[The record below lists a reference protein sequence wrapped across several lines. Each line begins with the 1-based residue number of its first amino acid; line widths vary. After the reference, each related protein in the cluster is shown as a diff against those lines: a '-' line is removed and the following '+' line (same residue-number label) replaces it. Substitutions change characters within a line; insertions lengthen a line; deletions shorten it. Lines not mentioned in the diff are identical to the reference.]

1 MVPFGLI
8 ALGAFWVVAIRLWIV
23 DGAKI
28 PLIFIALW
36 IVGFFGFPLLH
47 WPGAVFLVFQC
58 ILAVILLL
66 IERYK
71 SAL

>member
-1 MVPFGLI
+1 MPFGLI
-8 ALGAFWVVAIRLWIV
+8 ALGGFWVAAIKLWFV
-23 DGAKI
+23 DGPKI

-36 IVGFFGFPLLH
+36 LVGFFGFPMLH
-47 WPGAVFLVFQC
+47 WAGAVFSAFEC

-66 IERYK
+66 VDRYK

>member
-1 MVPFGLI
+1 MGLI
-8 ALGAFWVVAIRLWIV
+8 VPIAFWAVAIRLWIV
-23 DGAKI
+23 DGPKT

-36 IVGFFGFPLLH
+36 IVGLLVFPRLG
-47 WPGAVFLVFQC
+47 WPGYAFMGYQAVLAAVLLV
-58 ILAVILLL
+58 